1 MNLWQNMRLRY
12 AKLNVLEKLIAIMA
26 MLFVVPLILN
36 TLLFLF
42 NSTLSGWL
50 AFFELS
56 ADINTVLTR
65 PWTLITYGFFHGSL
79 GHIFWNMLLLYI
91 AGGLMLNL
99 FQERLLLN
107 TFFVGVVAGGLIYL
121 LSYNIFPAFQS
132 KSSMLIG
139 SSAGVMAVL
148 VFMASYMP
156 NSPVR
161 VFMFSVPLKYI
172 ALLFIFLDVVQ
183 IPSANA
189 GGHIAHLGGAL
200 WGYVYQR
207 EFLKGNDIGAWF
219 MRIVERLKSLFTK
232 SKTIKKTHTAK
243 RKTKSASS
251 SINQQ
256 KVDAILDKIAASGYE
271 SLTKA
276 EKEYLFR
283 AGKQ

>member
-1 MNLWQNMRLRY
+1 MDLWQNIQNRY
-12 AKLNVLEKLIAIMA
+12 ARFNVLEKLIAVMA
-26 MLFVVPLILN
+26 VLFVFPLLLN
-36 TLLFLF
+36 VIFFLF
-42 NSTLSGWL
+42 NSSASGWL
-50 AFFELS
+50 SFFELS
-56 ADINTVLTR
+56 ANITTVLTR
-65 PWTLITYGFFHGSL
+65 PWTIVTYGLFHGSL

-99 FQERLLLN
+99 FQERLLIN
-107 TFFVGVVAGGLIYL
+107 TFFVGVIAGGLVYL
-121 LSYNIFPAFQS
+121 LSYNIFPAFHTT
-132 KSSMLIG
+132 SSMLIG

-156 NSPVR
+156 NSPIR
-161 VFMFSVPLKYI
+161 VFMFSIPLKYI

-183 IPSANA
+183 IPTGNA

-207 EFLKGNDIGAWF
+207 EFLKGNDIGEWF
-219 MRIVERLKSLFTK
+219 TRMVVAFKALFNT
-232 SKTIKKTHTAK
+232 SKTTKKAPKSRRKPAK
-243 RKTKSASS
+243 SS
-251 SINQQ
+251 SVDQK
-256 KVDAILDKIAASGYE
+256 KVDAILDKIADSGYE

>member
-1 MNLWQNMRLRY
+1 MNLWQNIRLIY

-26 MLFVVPLILN
+26 VLFVVPLILN

-42 NSTLSGWL
+42 NSSFSGWL

-56 ADINTVLTR
+56 ADVNTALTR
-65 PWTLITYGFFHGSL
+65 PWTLITYGLFHGSL
-79 GHIFWNMLLLYI
+79 GHFFWNMLLLYI

-161 VFMFSVPLKYI
+161 VFMFSVPLRYI

-183 IPSANA
+183 IPASNA

-232 SKTIKKTHTAK
+232 SNTIKKTHTPK

>member
-183 IPSANA
+183 IPTANA

-232 SKTIKKTHTAK
+232 SKTIKKTHTPK

>member
-1 MNLWQNMRLRY
+1 MDLWQNIQNRY
-12 AKLNVLEKLIAIMA
+12 ARLNVLEKLIAVMA
-26 MLFVVPLILN
+26 VLFVFPLLLN
-36 TLLFLF
+36 VIFFLF
-42 NSTLSGWL
+42 NSSASGWL
-50 AFFELS
+50 SFFELS
-56 ADINTVLTR
+56 ANITTVLTR
-65 PWTLITYGFFHGSL
+65 PWTIVTYGLFHGSL

-99 FQERLLLN
+99 FQERLLIN
-107 TFFVGVVAGGLIYL
+107 TFFVGVIAGGLVYL
-121 LSYNIFPAFQS
+121 LSYNIFPAFHTT
-132 KSSMLIG
+132 SSMLIG

-156 NSPVR
+156 NSPIR
-161 VFMFSVPLKYI
+161 VFMFSIPLKYI

-183 IPSANA
+183 IPTGNA

-207 EFLKGNDIGAWF
+207 EFLKGNDIGEWF
-219 MRIVERLKSLFTK
+219 TRMVVAFKALFNT
-232 SKTIKKTHTAK
+232 SKTTKKAPKSRRKPAK
-243 RKTKSASS
+243 SS
-251 SINQQ
+251 SVDQK
-256 KVDAILDKIAASGYE
+256 KVDAILDKIADSGYE

>member
-1 MNLWQNMRLRY
+1 MDFWQHIRLRY
-12 AKLNVLEKLIAIMA
+12 ARLNTLEKLIAIMA
-26 MLFVVPLILN
+26 VLFVVPLLIN
-36 TLLFLF
+36 TFFFLF
-42 NSTLSGWL
+42 NSSFSGWL
-50 AFFELS
+50 TFFELS
-56 ADINTVLTR
+56 ADIQTTLVR

-79 GHIFWNMLLLYI
+79 GHIFWNMLLLYV

-99 FQERLLLN
+99 FQEKLLLN
-107 TFFVGVVAGGLIYL
+107 TFFVGIVTGGIVYL
-121 LSYNIFPAFQS
+121 LSYNVFPAFQS
-132 KSSMLIG
+132 RSSMLIG

-161 VFMFSVPLKYI
+161 VFMFSVPLKYV

-183 IPSANA
+183 IPTANA

-200 WGYVYQR
+200 WGYIYQR
-207 EFLKGNDIGAWF
+207 EFLKGNDIGGWF
-219 MRIVERLKSLFTK
+219 MRMVAAFQSLFSASKSTK
-232 SKTIKKTHTAK
+232 KRNAKRRTSKT
-243 RKTKSASS
+243 
-251 SINQQ
+251 NPGVDQQ

-276 EKEYLFR
+276 EKEYLFQ

>member
-1 MNLWQNMRLRY
+1 MNLWQNIRLRY

-26 MLFVVPLILN
+26 VLFVVPLILN

-42 NSTLSGWL
+42 NSSFSGWL

-56 ADINTVLTR
+56 ADVNTALTR
-65 PWTLITYGFFHGSL
+65 PWTLITYGLFHGSL
-79 GHIFWNMLLLYI
+79 GHFFWNMLLLYI

-183 IPSANA
+183 IPTSNA

-232 SKTIKKTHTAK
+232 SDNIKKTHTPK

>member
-1 MNLWQNMRLRY
+1 MDLWQTVRSRY
-12 AKLNVLEKLIAIMA
+12 ARLNVLEKLIAVMA
-26 MLFVVPLILN
+26 MLFVVPLLLN
-36 TLLFLF
+36 VFFFLF
-42 NSTLSGWL
+42 NSSFSGWL
-50 AFFELS
+50 TFFELS
-56 ADINTVLTR
+56 ADINTAITR

-99 FQERLLLN
+99 FQERLVLN
-107 TFFVGVVAGGLIYL
+107 TFFVGVIAGGLVYL

-132 KSSMLIG
+132 TSSMLIG

-148 VFMASYMP
+148 IFMASYMP
-156 NSPVR
+156 NSPIR
-161 VFMFSVPLKYI
+161 VFMFSIPLKYI

-183 IPSANA
+183 IPTSNA

-200 WGYVYQR
+200 WGYLYQR
-207 EFLKGNDIGAWF
+207 EFLKGNDIGGWF
-219 MRIVERLKSLFTK
+219 LRMVEASKSLFSK
-232 SKTIKKTHTAK
+232 SKSTQKQTKPK
-243 RKTKSASS
+243 RKTNSS
-251 SINQQ
+251 LSIDQK

-271 SLTKA
+271 SLTKV

>member
-1 MNLWQNMRLRY
+1 MDFWQNICNRYLRL
-12 AKLNVLEKLIAIMA
+12 NTLEKLIVVMAI
-26 MLFVVPLILN
+26 LFVVPLLLN
-36 TLLFLF
+36 TFFFLF
-42 NSTLSGWL
+42 NSSFSGWL
-50 AFFELS
+50 SFFELS
-56 ADINTVLTR
+56 ADLHTTIVK
-65 PWTLITYGFFHGSL
+65 PWTLITYGFFHASL

-99 FQERLLLN
+99 FQGKLLLN
-107 TFFVGVVAGGLIYL
+107 TFFVGILIGGIVYL
-121 LSYNIFPAFQS
+121 VSYAIFPAFQS
-132 KSSMLIG
+132 RASMLIG

-161 VFMFSVPLKYI
+161 VFIFSVPLKYI
-172 ALLFIFLDVVQ
+172 ALLFVFLDVVQ
-183 IPSANA
+183 IPTSNA

-200 WGYVYQR
+200 WGYFYQR
-207 EFLKGNDIGAWF
+207 EFLKGNDIGGWF
-219 MRIVERLKSLFTK
+219 MRMVVTFQSLFRMSKPERKRTTK
-232 SKTIKKTHTAK
+232 RRHS
-243 RKTKSASS
+243 RNSS
-251 SINQQ
+251 SVDQK